1 MAARRTRSPAR
12 SRATREFVSEVE
24 ETLDRL
30 RADLADLAD
39 QRARGALEP
48 ELANRLFRSAHSLK
62 GLAGMFGF
70 EGMSGLAHH
79 LEDVL
84 DGLRMGRLAPDA
96 PALDLLEPSIA
107 LVASLLGRAGSTRA
121 QNEAAGE
128 IAALIERIEAALQA
142 PPPSQSSA
150 ATEIDEALL
159 RALTEYEEH
168 RLRDSLRRGRWIHL
182 VEASF
187 EILSFEEGLAEL
199 TRAARE
205 VGEVISTLPAP
216 GEVPEAQIRFSLLVA
231 SDRDTAGLVNRLDH
245 PTAVV
250 RCVHR
255 GTSDANSPLP
265 PGQDDRVEYPPQAS
279 AASAQRGAAERSSSG
294 RASAQQPA
302 ERSKRPRDSS
312 ATHTPAAS
320 EAMGQPGASP
330 QGAEGTAQRA
340 EGERSSSGRAT
351 AQQPTERSSSGPAT
365 AQHHHADPSTAPDAP
380 TPFDDSTPG
389 EAPRETGTE
398 LDSLK
403 SISET
408 VRVDIR
414 KLDELMNLVGELVIQ
429 RGAIGAIAAQLLA
442 DPASARLGR
451 ELGKVHKT
459 LDRKLQELQ
468 AGVLEVRMV
477 PLRQVFEK
485 LSRVIRRLRRD
496 SGKDVRLEIR
506 GGDTELDKLIVE
518 ELADPLMHIVRNAFD
533 HALEAPAERVAAG
546 KTPEGSIRLEALQR
560 GNHVV
565 IQVAD
570 DGRGIDLEAVR
581 ERAVA
586 RGLIDADAP
595 LSRKEVLDLI
605 FAPGLSTASEL
616 SQTSGRGVGMDV
628 VRENVTALGGLV
640 YVDSSRGSGTT
651 ISLTLPITLAI
662 IQALTVGV
670 GDQRFAI
677 PLTSVLETLLVE
689 PASIQRSE
697 GREFLNLR
705 GEPLALRRLH
715 AEFGLAAPAPE
726 ARLAVV
732 VIGLGD
738 ARAGLLVDRLEG
750 QQDAVIKPIQG
761 PVRSVAGIAGATELG
776 DLGTVLVLDVA
787 SLVEDVARRREAA

>member
-1 MAARRTRSPAR
+1 M
-12 SRATREFVSEVE
+12 SEVE
-24 ETLDRL
+24 EILDRM
-30 RADLADLAD
+30 RADLADLSD

-70 EGMSGLAHH
+70 EGMSGLAHR
-79 LEDVL
+79 LEDIL

-96 PALDLLEPSIA
+96 PALDLLEPSVV
-107 LVASLLGRAGSTRA
+107 LVAGLLERAGSARA
-121 QNEAAGE
+121 QEEAGTE
-128 IAALIERIEAALQA
+128 IAALIERIEGALQA
-142 PPPSQSSA
+142 PDGAGPPGA
-150 ATEIDEALL
+150 GEIDEALL

-168 RLRDSLRRGRWIHL
+168 RLRDSLRQGRWIHL
-182 VEASF
+182 IEASF

-231 SDRDTAGLVNRLDH
+231 TDRDTPALQHHLDH

-255 GTSDANSPLP
+255 GA
-265 PGQDDRVEYPPQAS
+265 QAS
-279 AASAQRGAAERSSSG
+279 AAS
-294 RASAQQPA
+294 
-302 ERSKRPRDSS
+302 
-312 ATHTPAAS
+312 
-320 EAMGQPGASP
+320 
-330 QGAEGTAQRA
+330 AQRA
-340 EGERSSSGRAT
+340 EGERSSQGRAA
-351 AQQPTERSSSGPAT
+351 AQQPTPPSRPGQRDHLDHPASGAEGAARSEAKPSEVNRRAPA
-365 AQHHHADPSTAPDAP
+365 QQPNRPQADPRSEAKPSEVNRRAPAQQEHDPAAIDDDAA
-380 TPFDDSTPG
+380 G
-389 EAPRETGTE
+389 EAPREMGPE

-414 KLDELMNLVGELVIQ
+414 KLDELMNLVGELVVQ

-451 ELGKVHKT
+451 ELVKVHKM

-485 LSRVIRRLRRD
+485 LSRVVRRLRRD
-496 SGKDVRLEIR
+496 SGKDARLEIR

-533 HALEAPAERVAAG
+533 HALETPAERVAAG
-546 KTPEGSIRLEALQR
+546 KAPEGTIRLEALQR

-581 ERAVA
+581 ARAVA
-586 RGLIDADAP
+586 RGLIDADAA
-595 LSRKEVLDLI
+595 LTRKEVLDLI
-605 FAPGLSTASEL
+605 FAPGLSTASEV
-616 SQTSGRGVGMDV
+616 SETSGRGVGMDV

-640 YVDSSRGSGTT
+640 YVDSSAGAGTT

-670 GDQRFAI
+670 ADQRFAI
-677 PLTSVLETLLVE
+677 PLTSVLETLLVD

-715 AEFGLAAPAPE
+715 AEFGLPAPPPE
-726 ARLAVV
+726 ARVAVV

-761 PVRSVAGIAGATELG
+761 PVRTVAGIAGATELG